1 MIDTTMN
8 KNGTSRALKIVRKV
22 ITYVVLSIFALAVL
36 VPFYVIIITSFKS
49 NAESTGVE
57 FTWWPKEGFFLDG
70 YRKVLF
76 SDASGGGNM
85 GSTILI
91 GFVNTLWMSVPTTL
105 IGVLASAM
113 AAYGFAKLKFRS
125 SNAIFSVLLM
135 TMMLPGAVT
144 MTSTYLI
151 FDKIGW
157 IDTPWPIVIPGMFGA
172 VGAIFFLRQYYMG
185 LPNELL
191 EAARV
196 DGLNEYLIFFKIALP
211 LSKPALITQIL
222 FVFIARYNDYL
233 SPLLYLQS
241 PELYTLQIALKFSKG
256 TYYSDWQTIMAGC
269 VVSIVPLLVIYFFMQ
284 DFFIKGIA
292 INSGI
297 KG

>member
-1 MIDTTMN
+1 MIDITMKKN
-8 KNGTSRALKIVRKV
+8 KSNRAIKTAKMTAVYIV
-22 ITYVVLSIFALAVL
+22 LFLFALAVII
-36 VPFYVIIITSFKS
+36 PFYVIVITSFKT
-49 NAESTGVE
+49 NAEATGVE
-57 FTWWPKEGFFLDG
+57 FTWWPKEGFHLGG
-70 YRKVLF
+70 YKKVLF
-76 SDASGGGNM
+76 TDVSGGGGA

-91 GFVNTLWMSVPTTL
+91 GFVNTMWMSIPTTL
-105 IGVLASAM
+105 IGLLSSSL
-113 AAYGFAKLKFRS
+113 AAYGFAKLKFKS
-125 SNAIFSVLLM
+125 ASIIFSVLLM

-151 FDKIGW
+151 YDRIGW
-157 IDTPWPIVIPGMFGA
+157 IDTPWPIIVPGMFG
-172 VGAIFFLRQYYMG
+172 GIGMIFFLRQYYMG
-185 LPNELL
+185 LPKELL

-211 LSKPALITQIL
+211 LSKPALIAQAL
-222 FVFIARYNDYL
+222 FSFIGKYNDYIG
-233 SPLLYLQS
+233 PLIYLQS

-256 TYYSDWQTIMAGC
+256 TYTSDWQTIMAGC
-269 VVSIVPLLVIYFFMQ
+269 VVSLAPLLIIYFFAQ